1 MNIAS
6 QIRAIENRLKDMR
19 PNAKVHFFIGHEE
32 YEAACK
38 EKDIKEG
45 DVVFIDDIS

>member
-1 MNIAS
+1 MNIAN
-6 QIRAIENRLKDMR
+6 QIRVIENRLKNMR
-19 PNAKVHFFIGHEE
+19 PNAKVHFFTGHEE
-32 YEAACK
+32 YAVACK